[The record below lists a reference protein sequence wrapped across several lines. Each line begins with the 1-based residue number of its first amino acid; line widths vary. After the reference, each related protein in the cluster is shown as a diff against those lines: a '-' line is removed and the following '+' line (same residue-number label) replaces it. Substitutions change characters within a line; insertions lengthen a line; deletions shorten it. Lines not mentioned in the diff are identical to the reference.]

1 MTKHD
6 YPLCNLCGR
15 TAHYLVLFH
24 DSKNN
29 NTYATTRCPECVD
42 KPEPQLNNK
51 VPYNDIPL
59 WYGSYAFP
67 EVKVDSMDS
76 PGMLT
81 RVEVRSRLAP
91 DVILLHNPF
100 EDQNHLKNDAKE
112 AKRIDNKSRII
123 YIDSRERNK
132 DVQHLFDWQSDF
144 SIEIKK
150 LELGDIVFDGCLIER
165 KTFNDFAQSIRKDDF
180 WNKLYQ
186 AKEAF
191 PNGVFVW
198 IDTNEYEKLKE
209 LKYSRNPKM
218 LINSIIGAKAALDA
232 NGIIWREFDKAEAS
246 EYFYTY
252 FRRLIDTHN
261 YTPKPIVKKKNK
273 SWTELRVQTLMSV
286 PGIGYNTAVKL
297 LSSHKTIENIIELSK
312 NSKSKIMENIKK
324 IFVGDE

>member
-1 MTKHD
+1 MTK
-6 YPLCNLCGR
+6 
-15 TAHYLVLFH
+15 
-24 DSKNN
+24 K
-29 NTYATTRCPECVD
+29 
-42 KPEPQLNNK
+42 
-51 VPYNDIPL
+51 
-59 WYGSYAFP
+59 
-67 EVKVDSMDS
+67 EV
-76 PGMLT
+76 
-81 RVEVRSRLAP
+81 
-91 DVILLHNPF
+91 
-100 EDQNHLKNDAKE
+100 
-112 AKRIDNKSRII
+112 KRIDNESRII

-165 KTFNDFAQSIRKDDF
+165 KTFNDFAQSIRKEDF

-246 EYFYTY
+246 EYFYIY
-252 FRRLIDTHN
+252 FKRLIETRD

-297 LSSHKTIENIIELSK
+297 LSSHKTIENIIKSSK
-312 NSKSKIMENIKK
+312 NSNSKIMKNIEK
-324 IFVGDE
+324 IFIGNEEK

>member
-1 MTKHD
+1 MSE
-6 YPLCNLCGR
+6 YPVCNLCGK
-15 TAHYLVLFH
+15 TAWNLVLFY
-24 DSKNN
+24 DNKNDK
-29 NTYATTRCPECVD
+29 TYATTRCPECVK

-51 VPYNDIPL
+51 VPYNDLPL

-67 EVKVDSMDS
+67 DVRVDIDS
-76 PGMLT
+76 PAM
-81 RVEVRSRLAP
+81 VSRAELHTHFP
-91 DVILLHNPF
+91 NVIFLRNPF
-100 EDQNHLKNDAKE
+100 EEQDCLKNNKKKAE
-112 AKRIDNKSRII
+112 VLDNENKTI

-144 SIEIKK
+144 PVEIKK

-165 KTFNDFAQSIRKDDF
+165 KTFNDFAQSIRKEDF
-180 WNKLYQ
+180 WSKLYQ
-186 AKEAF
+186 AKEVY
-191 PNGVFVW
+191 PNGVFLW

-209 LKYSRNPKM
+209 LEYSRSPKM
-218 LINSIIGAKAALDA
+218 LMNSIAGAKVALDA

-252 FRRLIDTHN
+252 FKRLIDTHN

-297 LSSHKTIENIIELSK
+297 LSSYKTIEKIIELSK
-312 NSKSKIMENIKK
+312 KSNSKIMKNIKK
-324 IFVGDE
+324 IFVENE

>member
-1 MTKHD
+1 MSK
-6 YPLCNLCGR
+6 YPVCNLCGK
-15 TAHYLVLFH
+15 TAWDIVLFY
-24 DSKNN
+24 DNKNN
-29 NTYATTRCPECVD
+29 KTYATTRCPECVD

-67 EVKVDSMDS
+67 EVKVDSMGS

-81 RVEVRSRLAP
+81 RAEVRSRLAP
-91 DVILLHNPF
+91 NVILLHNPF
-100 EDQNHLKNDAKE
+100 EDQNHLKNDKKKV
-112 AKRIDNKSRII
+112 KRIDIKSRII

-165 KTFNDFAQSIRKDDF
+165 KTFNDFAQSIRKEDF

-186 AKEAF
+186 AKEAY

-218 LINSIIGAKAALDA
+218 LVNSIIGAKAALDA

-252 FRRLIDTHN
+252 FKRLIDTHN

>member
-1 MTKHD
+1 MTKYD

-15 TAHYLVLFH
+15 TAECLVLFY
-24 DSKNN
+24 DNKNDK
-29 NTYATTRCPECVD
+29 TYATTRCPECVK

-67 EVKVDSMDS
+67 EVRVDSLDS
-76 PGMLT
+76 PFMLT
-81 RVEVRSRLAP
+81 RAEVWSRLAP
-91 DVILLHNPF
+91 NVILLHNPF
-100 EDQNHLKNDAKE
+100 EDQDHLEKDMGKE
-112 AKRIDNKSRII
+112 NMTSENKII

-144 SIEIKK
+144 PVEIKK

-165 KTFNDFAQSIRKDDF
+165 KTFNDFVQSIRKEDF
-180 WNKLYQ
+180 WSKLYQ
-186 AKEAF
+186 AKEVY
-191 PNGVFVW
+191 PNGIFVW

-209 LKYSRNPKM
+209 FKYSRNPKLLM
-218 LINSIIGAKAALDA
+218 NSIIGAKAALDA

-273 SWTELRVQTLMSV
+273 SWTELRIQTLMTV

-324 IFVGDE
+324 IFIGDE

>member
-15 TAHYLVLFH
+15 TAECLVLFY
-24 DSKNN
+24 DNKKDK
-29 NTYATTRCPECVD
+29 TYATTRCPECVD

-67 EVKVDSMDS
+67 EVRVDSVDC
-76 PGMLT
+76 PDMLT
-81 RVEVRSRLAP
+81 RAELRTHFPNVVFLR
-91 DVILLHNPF
+91 NPF
-100 EDQNHLKNDAKE
+100 EEQDRLKNN
-112 AKRIDNKSRII
+112 NKKAEVLNDEDKTI
-123 YIDSRERNK
+123 YIDSREQNK

-165 KTFNDFAQSIRKDDF
+165 KTFNDFAQSIRKEDF

-209 LKYSRNPKM
+209 LKYSRNPKLLM
-218 LINSIIGAKAALDA
+218 NSIVGAKAALDA

-297 LSSHKTIENIIELSK
+297 LSSHKTIENIMELSK

-324 IFVGDE
+324 IFIGDE

>member
-1 MTKHD
+1 MSK
-6 YPLCNLCGR
+6 YPVCNLCGK
-15 TAHYLVLFH
+15 TAWNLVLFY
-24 DSKNN
+24 DNKNDK
-29 NTYATTRCPECVD
+29 TYATTRCPECIK
-42 KPEPQLNNK
+42 KPEPQLSNK
-51 VPYNDIPL
+51 VPYNDLPL

-67 EVKVDSMDS
+67 ESRVDVDSPVMV
-76 PGMLT
+76 T
-81 RVEVRSRLAP
+81 RAELRAHFP
-91 DVILLHNPF
+91 NVIFLRNPF
-100 EDQNHLKNDAKE
+100 ENQVCSENDEKE
-112 AKRIDNKSRII
+112 VKRMDDKSKII

-132 DVQHLFDWQSDF
+132 DVQHLFDWQSEF
-144 SIEIKK
+144 PVEIKK

-165 KTFNDFAQSIRKDDF
+165 KTFNDFAQSIKKEDF

-186 AKEAF
+186 AKEAY

-209 LKYSRNPKM
+209 LKYSHNPKLLM
-218 LINSIIGAKAALDA
+218 NSILGAKAALDA

-252 FRRLIDTHN
+252 FERLIETHN

-297 LSSHKTIENIIELSK
+297 LSSYKTIEKIIESSK
-312 NSKSKIMENIKK
+312 TSKSKIMQNIKK
-324 IFVGDE
+324 IFISDK

>member
-15 TAHYLVLFH
+15 TAECLVLFY
-24 DSKNN
+24 DNKNDK
-29 NTYATTRCPECVD
+29 TYATTRCPECVK

-51 VPYNDIPL
+51 VPYNNLPL
-59 WYGSYAFP
+59 WYGSYALP
-67 EVKVDSMDS
+67 ELRVDMDS
-76 PGMLT
+76 PAMVT
-81 RVEVRSRLAP
+81 RAELRTHFP
-91 DVILLHNPF
+91 NVIFLRNPF
-100 EDQNHLKNDAKE
+100 ERQDCLKNN
-112 AKRIDNKSRII
+112 NKKAEVLDDEDKTI

-144 SIEIKK
+144 PIEIKK
-150 LELGDIVFDGCLIER
+150 LELGDIIFDGCLIER
-165 KTFNDFAQSIRKDDF
+165 KTFNDFAQSIRKEDF
-180 WNKLYQ
+180 WNKLYR
-186 AKEAF
+186 AKEVYS
-191 PNGVFVW
+191 NGVFIW

-209 LKYSRNPKM
+209 LKYSRNPK
-218 LINSIIGAKAALDA
+218 LLLNSIIGAKAALDA

-252 FRRLIDTHN
+252 FKRLIDTHN
-261 YTPKPIVKKKNK
+261 YTPKPVVKKKNK

-324 IFVGDE
+324 IFIGDG

>member
-1 MTKHD
+1 MMK
-6 YPLCNLCGR
+6 
-15 TAHYLVLFH
+15 
-24 DSKNN
+24 
-29 NTYATTRCPECVD
+29 
-42 KPEPQLNNK
+42 
-51 VPYNDIPL
+51 
-59 WYGSYAFP
+59 
-67 EVKVDSMDS
+67 
-76 PGMLT
+76 
-81 RVEVRSRLAP
+81 
-91 DVILLHNPF
+91 
-100 EDQNHLKNDAKE
+100 KE

-165 KTFNDFAQSIRKDDF
+165 KTFNDFAQSIRKEDF

-218 LINSIIGAKAALDA
+218 LVNSIIGAKAALDA

>member
-1 MTKHD
+1 MSK
-6 YPLCNLCGR
+6 YPVCNLCGK
-15 TAHYLVLFH
+15 TAWDIVLFY
-24 DSKNN
+24 DNKNDK
-29 NTYATTRCPECVD
+29 TYATTRCPECVK

-51 VPYNDIPL
+51 VPYDNLPL
-59 WYGSYAFP
+59 WYGSWAFP
-67 EVKVDSMDS
+67 ESRSDS
-76 PGMLT
+76 PLM
-81 RVEVRSRLAP
+81 VSRAELRIQFP
-91 DVILLHNPF
+91 NVIFLRNPF
-100 EDQNHLKNDAKE
+100 EEQDHLKNDEKNVE
-112 AKRIDNKSRII
+112 FPNNESKII

-144 SIEIKK
+144 PVEVKK

-165 KTFNDFAQSIRKDDF
+165 KTFNDFAQSIRKEDF

-209 LKYSRNPKM
+209 LKYSHNPKM
-218 LINSIIGAKAALDA
+218 LVNSIIGAKAALDA

-324 IFVGDE
+324 IFIGDE

>member
-1 MTKHD
+1 MTKYD

-24 DSKNN
+24 DSKNDK
-29 NTYATTRCPECVD
+29 TYATTRCSECVD

-67 EVKVDSMDS
+67 EVKVDSMNS

-91 DVILLHNPF
+91 NVILLHNPF
-100 EDQNHLKNDAKE
+100 EDQDHLEKDMGKE
-112 AKRIDNKSRII
+112 NMTSENKII

-144 SIEIKK
+144 LIEIKK

-165 KTFNDFAQSIRKDDF
+165 KTFNDFVQSIRKEDF

-218 LINSIIGAKAALDA
+218 LVNSIIGAKAALDA

-252 FRRLIDTHN
+252 FKRLIDTHI

-312 NSKSKIMENIKK
+312 KSKSKIMENIKK

>member
-1 MTKHD
+1 MSK
-6 YPLCNLCGR
+6 YPVCNLCGK
-15 TAHYLVLFH
+15 TAWDIVLFY
-24 DSKNN
+24 DNKNDK
-29 NTYATTRCPECVD
+29 TYATTRCPECVK

-51 VPYNDIPL
+51 VPYDNLPL
-59 WYGSYAFP
+59 WYGSWAFP
-67 EVKVDSMDS
+67 ESRSDS
-76 PGMLT
+76 PLM
-81 RVEVRSRLAP
+81 VSRAELRIQFP
-91 DVILLHNPF
+91 NVIFLRNPF
-100 EDQNHLKNDAKE
+100 EEQDHLKNDEKNVE
-112 AKRIDNKSRII
+112 FPNNESKII

-144 SIEIKK
+144 PVEVKK

-165 KTFNDFAQSIRKDDF
+165 KTFNDFVQSIRKEDF
-180 WNKLYQ
+180 WSKLYR
-186 AKEAF
+186 AKEVY
-191 PNGVFVW
+191 PNGIFVW

-209 LKYSRNPKM
+209 FKYSRNPKLLM
-218 LINSIIGAKAALDA
+218 NSIIGAKAALDA

-273 SWTELRVQTLMSV
+273 SWTELRIQTLMTV

-324 IFVGDE
+324 IFIGDE

>member
-1 MTKHD
+1 MID
-6 YPLCNLCGR
+6 
-15 TAHYLVLFH
+15 
-24 DSKNN
+24 
-29 NTYATTRCPECVD
+29 E
-42 KPEPQLNNK
+42 NK
-51 VPYNDIPL
+51 
-59 WYGSYAFP
+59 
-67 EVKVDSMDS
+67 
-76 PGMLT
+76 
-81 RVEVRSRLAP
+81 
-91 DVILLHNPF
+91 
-100 EDQNHLKNDAKE
+100 
-112 AKRIDNKSRII
+112 II
-123 YIDSRERNK
+123 YIDSREKNK

-144 SIEIKK
+144 PVEIKK

-165 KTFNDFAQSIRKDDF
+165 KTINDFVQSIRKEDF

-252 FRRLIDTHN
+252 FKRLIESHE
-261 YTPKPIVKKKNK
+261 YIPKPIVKKKNK

-324 IFVGDE
+324 IFIEK

>member
-1 MTKHD
+1 MM
-6 YPLCNLCGR
+6 
-15 TAHYLVLFH
+15 
-24 DSKNN
+24 
-29 NTYATTRCPECVD
+29 
-42 KPEPQLNNK
+42 Q
-51 VPYNDIPL
+51 
-59 WYGSYAFP
+59 
-67 EVKVDSMDS
+67 
-76 PGMLT
+76 
-81 RVEVRSRLAP
+81 
-91 DVILLHNPF
+91 
-100 EDQNHLKNDAKE
+100 KE

-165 KTFNDFAQSIRKDDF
+165 KTFNDFVQSIRKEDF
-180 WNKLYQ
+180 WSKLYQ
-186 AKEAF
+186 AKEVY

-209 LKYSRNPKM
+209 LKYTRNPK
-218 LINSIIGAKAALDA
+218 LLLNSIVGAKAALDA

-246 EYFYTY
+246 EYFYIY
-252 FRRLIDTHN
+252 FKRLVETRD

-273 SWTELRVQTLMSV
+273 SRTELRVQTLMTV

-297 LSSHKTIENIIELSK
+297 LSSHKTIENIIESSK
-312 NSKSKIMENIKK
+312 NSKSKIMKNIKT